1 MMNERL
7 SQKERWEE
15 REFIIT
21 SVIRMLAM
29 IDFSKETVLDMYD
42 VSKKLREVE
51 SVDAIVTDDT
61 IFEWFSKGV
70 K

>member
-1 MMNERL
+1 MNERL

-29 IDFSKETVLDMYD
+29 IDFSKETVLDMCD
-42 VSKKLREVE
+42 VSEKLREVE
-51 SVDAIVTDDT
+51 SVDGIVTDDT
-61 IFEWFSKGV
+61 IFE
-70 K
+70 